1 MQHFHHRIQENSYEV
16 VKRIKKGNYVLKE
29 LDGTLVRD
37 TIAVFRVIG
46 YLTRDDPEL
55 FLEDSLSSSEE
66 IDGADNH
73 SDEETKEVSD
83 PEESIY

>member
-1 MQHFHHRIQENSYEV
+1 MIKTSPRYLGPYEV
-16 VKRIKKGNYVLKE
+16 VKRTKKGNYVLKE
-29 LDGTLVRD
+29 LDGTLLRD
-37 TIAVFRVIG
+37 TIAAFRVIG

-55 FLEDSLSSSEE
+55 SLEDSLSSSEE

-73 SDEETKEVSD
+73 SDEEANEEVSD